1 MNQYVISNGGFYE
14 VPVDDELYHYGV
26 KGMRWGHRKK
36 YEAERTAYKQAKKNY
51 RQARRD
57 LSVAGYGAIGRAG
70 IKKYKSV
77 EKKVDKAELDMI
89 DAKAKYKAAKSKNS
103 EKAEAR
109 VYRKAMQKSGI
120 VGSAADDK
128 YGGRSTRI
136 YNHLKASK
144 GKAYA
149 DSIEKRVENQAYATI
164 AASAAVTV
172 GAMVVS
178 SMLEKRY

>member
-1 MNQYVISNGGFYE
+1 MNQYIISNGGFYV
-14 VPVDDELYHYGV
+14 VPDDELYHYGV
-26 KGMRWGHRKK
+26 KGMKWGQRKK

-57 LSVAGYGAIGRAG
+57 LSIAGYGAIGRAG
-70 IKKYKSV
+70 LKNYKSA
-77 EKKVDKAELDMI
+77 ENKANKAELDMI

-109 VYRKAMQKSGI
+109 VYRKAMQKSGL
-120 VGSAADDK
+120 VGSAADDQS
-128 YGGRSTRI
+128 GGRSTRL

-149 DSIEKRVENQAYATI
+149 DSIEKRVENQAYATL

-178 SMLEKRY
+178 SMLEKKY